1 MTSSQPISDPTP
13 LNANIREV
21 QAVCDKHGTYAAR
34 EFFPPFEGQRPIVSA
49 CPVCSAQALAE
60 RETRER
66 RQEEDR
72 QRQRVVNLLRRS
84 MIPARFQDR
93 SLDSFAATTIGQQRA
108 LKIARRFVDS
118 FSAPESR
125 GASLVLA
132 GKPGTGKTHIACG
145 IARKLIETQQKT
157 AVFMSVLQALRHVK
171 DTYRR
176 DSDRSE
182 SDAIAD
188 LIEPDLL
195 ILDEV
200 GAQIGS
206 EHEKMLM
213 FEIINERY
221 QGCRSTLLISNLNAD
236 ELGQFLGDRVT
247 DRFRESGAIVAFDWE
262 SHRGKSAA

>member
-1 MTSSQPISDPTP
+1 MTNSQPISDPTP
-13 LNANIREV
+13 LNADIREI
-21 QAVCDKHGTYAAR
+21 QAICDKHGPYPAR
-34 EFFPPFEGQRPIVSA
+34 EFHPPFDGAKPIISA

-60 RETRER
+60 RESRER

-72 QRQRVVNLLRRS
+72 QHQRIADLLRRS

-108 LKIARRFVDS
+108 LKIARRFTES
-118 FSAPESR
+118 FGDAESR

-145 IARKLIETQQKT
+145 IARQLIETQQKT
-157 AVFMSVLQALRHVK
+157 AVFMTVLQALRHVK

-176 DSDRSE
+176 DSGRSE
-182 SDAIAD
+182 SDAISD
-188 LIEPDLL
+188 LIKPDLL
-195 ILDEV
+195 VLDEV
-200 GAQIGS
+200 GAQLGS

-221 QGCRSTLLISNLNAD
+221 QSLRSTILISNLNAD

-262 SHRGKSAA
+262 SHRGKRAA